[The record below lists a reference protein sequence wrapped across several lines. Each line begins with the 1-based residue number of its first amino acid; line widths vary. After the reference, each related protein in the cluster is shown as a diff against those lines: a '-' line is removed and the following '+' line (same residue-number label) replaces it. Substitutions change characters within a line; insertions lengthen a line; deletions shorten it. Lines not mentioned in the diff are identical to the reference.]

1 MQLITEHVFSNCPCT
16 EITRVITVSHPVD
29 AEIHVRTCVEYMQT
43 PLLSAMDTL
52 SEAIGRRIILEDEAV
67 SLVASYSRRSPSAV
81 LGDVCCVLRGP
92 WGRRYY
98 VRREV
103 LHACRESQIR
113 KCVACGDR
121 NCLDAGHR
129 DASEF
134 EQLIRRAEDGY
145 VYFMLH
151 TPTKYLKV
159 GYSSQ
164 PAKRLQ
170 THRVAIPGDVTTLGV
185 VPGGKM
191 LERAI
196 HDELSQWLVP
206 GYHEWFFYAEAVRD
220 YINRIV
226 SVYANTASANRIGK
240 ETVYAG
246 NRI

>member
-1 MQLITEHVFSNCPCT
+1 MQLTTEHVFSNCPCT
-16 EITRVITVSHPVD
+16 GITRIVLVSHPVD
-29 AEIHVRTCVEYMQT
+29 AEIHVRACVEYMQT
-43 PLLSAMDTL
+43 PLLSAMHEL
-52 SEAIGRRIILEDEAV
+52 AQAIGRSIILEDDAV
-67 SLVASYSRRSPSAV
+67 SLIARFSRLCPNAV
-81 LGDVCCVLRGP
+81 LGDVRCVLRGP
-92 WGRRYY
+92 GRRRYY

-113 KCVACGDR
+113 KCMACGER
-121 NCLDAGHR
+121 NCLDEGHR

-134 EQLIRRAEDGY
+134 EQLIRRTGDGY

-170 THRVAIPGDVTTLGV
+170 THRFSIPGDVTTLGV

-196 HDELSQWLVP
+196 HDELSHWLVP

-220 YINRIV
+220 YIDRIV

-240 ETVYAG
+240 DTVYAG
-246 NRI
+246 D